1 MSNTQHRL
9 TRSSPLGNSDG
20 EVLVLGQVPLVV
32 LGVKSAIVQ
41 DVAQDLR
48 GRVAGGRG
56 AGLQA
61 DGDGHFLDVG
71 GGSLS
76 QNIWLV

>member
-9 TRSSPLGNSDG
+9 ARGCALGNGDG
-20 EVLVLGQVPLVV
+20 EVLVLRQVPLVV
-32 LGVKSAIVQ
+32 LGVKSTIVQ

>member
-9 TRSSPLGNSDG
+9 ARSRALGNGHG
-20 EVLVLGQVPLVV
+20 EVLILGQVPLVV
-32 LGVKSAIVQ
+32 LGVKRAIVQ
-41 DVAQDLR
+41 DVAQDFR
-48 GRVAGGRG
+48 GRVAGSRG

-71 GGSLS
+71 GGSLFAKH
-76 QNIWLV
+76 LG